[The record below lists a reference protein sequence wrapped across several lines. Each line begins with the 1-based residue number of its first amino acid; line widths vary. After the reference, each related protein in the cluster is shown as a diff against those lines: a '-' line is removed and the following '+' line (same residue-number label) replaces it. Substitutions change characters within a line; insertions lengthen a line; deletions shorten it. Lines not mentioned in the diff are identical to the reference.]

1 MAKRINR
8 AVELLA
14 DGQPVYY
21 VGGHTSLG
29 QTFSTRPKGALT
41 GMHTP
46 VLTYEQGRFRTRF
59 FRSGRPRQLSAWN
72 GGRRTDPQWAPDARH
87 YSRGAG

>member
-46 VLTYEQGRFRTRF
+46 VLTYEQ
-59 FRSGRPRQLSAWN
+59 
-72 GGRRTDPQWAPDARH
+72 
-87 YSRGAG
+87 